1 MALYGSYGSGNGL
14 PFYMKP
20 VNRWWDGYRGQPVAS
35 LWPACGQPVV
45 ILDDPSVRRFRELE
59 QEVKVWADR
68 YPFIAELKGHS
79 IRATPNGSWWPPTT
93 RWRSSPMLPAIR
105 PSTMRSSDAP
115 TTADGSSTSRPTA
128 TNRTP
133 YPSTRR
139 PDDTTIVASR
149 GSSRLLSTVTDLF
162 V

>member
-1 MALYGSYGSGNGL
+1 
-14 PFYMKP
+14 
-20 VNRWWDGYRGQPVAS
+20 
-35 LWPACGQPVV
+35 
-45 ILDDPSVRRFRELE
+45 
-59 QEVKVWADR
+59 
-68 YPFIAELKGHS
+68 
-79 IRATPNGSWWPPTT
+79 
-93 RWRSSPMLPAIR
+93 MLPAIR

-149 GSSRLLSTVTDLF
+149 GSSRLLSTATDLF
-162 V
+162 VQQVSQARFTGRRKRCTPRKCTQIDHLWLMEYTRVYTDSTRSPRSAAFAWLSSHFNLSIIHKRYTGLQPICNANQRATNSCSNLH